1 MSNHQKHSNLVRSK
15 KGVFSKFEIGL
26 LGTNCEKIRKIALLI
41 SRSLKNDFNVSYL
54 DADHKNEDNSS
65 AKPLVFHEEI
75 IDKISHFQLSLKYH
89 KNLDLS
95 YKNFINSHLTV
106 INGNHYSS
114 SNQIVIIDSVKKNSL
129 IKRKDNLNN
138 VIALIGLE
146 GVIIP
151 DYIKALIPG
160 YSQLP
165 LFLINNK
172 QGISNFVKSY
182 TESKTPILNGLILGG
197 GYSKRMGT
205 DKILLD
211 YHGESQYHYLTK
223 LMGSKCKE
231 VFVSCR
237 EKQNF
242 KFSNMI
248 IDSFKDLGAYGGILS
263 AFRFNPNSAW
273 LTIACDIPLLNEDTV
288 AFLIENRDPS
298 KLATCFYNSKTKFP
312 EPLIT
317 IWEPKAYPVLLNFLS
332 LGYSCARKVL
342 INSEIKLIK
351 LNDQKLLINAN
362 TSIERGKAIAILNK

>member
-1 MSNHQKHSNLVRSK
+1 M
-15 KGVFSKFEIGL
+15 
-26 LGTNCEKIRKIALLI
+26 
-41 SRSLKNDFNVSYL
+41 
-54 DADHKNEDNSS
+54 
-65 AKPLVFHEEI
+65 
-75 IDKISHFQLSLKYH
+75 
-89 KNLDLS
+89 
-95 YKNFINSHLTV
+95 
-106 INGNHYSS
+106 
-114 SNQIVIIDSVKKNSL
+114 

-172 QGISNFVKSY
+172 QIPVYADSNTKKY
-182 TESKTPILNGLILGG
+182 LLLNGLILGG